1 MLNPQ
6 AQYKRRC
13 AVMMVFA
20 LVVLLSGL
28 RRVGLRVH
36 GAEAESGAA
45 VPAET
50 ASVEASYDW
59 EKYRK
64 EHWSFR
70 PVRKPELPDVR
81 DSAWVNN
88 PIDRFVL
95 ARLEQAGLKPSPPA
109 DRRTLI
115 RRVYLDLIG
124 LPPSPEEVRKFLDD
138 RAPDAFEKVV
148 DSLLNSPRYGER
160 WGRFWLDTAR
170 YSDGLGG
177 FLDNRALPQAWRF
190 RDWVVDAWNRDRPYD
205 EFVQAQIA
213 GDLIDPENDGRATG
227 FFAMGPTYISDGGDP
242 EAKAQAEAET
252 LSDRVDTFARGFLGL
267 TAACARC
274 HDHKFDPIT
283 TADYY
288 AIAGIFKN
296 SEVVDVPLV
305 SGEVVG
311 RYQEAQELIKAQ
323 NEKIQALL
331 KDQAQRLGVRENEVE
346 KQLGD
351 GLRGELDALRQELE
365 RRKTAS
371 PPQFPTAHCLIDS
384 GSEDM
389 HIAIRGDLRKKGE
402 RAPRRFLQILT
413 GEELPLF
420 DQGSGRRQ
428 LAKAVADPGN
438 PLTAR
443 VMVNRIWLQHFGGA
457 LVGSPSNFGVIGE
470 KPSHPELLDWLAAT
484 FVESGWSIKRLH
496 RLILASS
503 TWRMSSGYVA
513 GNMNVDAGNRL
524 LWRMNPRKLDVEAWR
539 DSLLQVTGELETSLG
554 GTPTEHLLGSR
565 RRTLYAKIS
574 RNGDRFESDEFLR
587 LFDFPMPR
595 ATSPKRVQST
605 VPQQYLFMMNSSFMI
620 ERARALIGRLERE
633 RDVDEA
639 RIDRAYELLYGRE
652 PSGQERDLGIAFL
665 SAVVQSEEQPMT
677 PWQQYAQVLLSAHEF
692 MQIQ

>member
-1 MLNPQ
+1 
-6 AQYKRRC
+6 
-13 AVMMVFA
+13 MMVLA
-20 LVVLLSGL
+20 VVVLLGGAGRGGS
-28 RRVGLRVH
+28 RVN
-36 GAEAESGAA
+36 GAGVESGAEVSA
-45 VPAET
+45 EPAP
-50 ASVEASYDW
+50 AEASYDW
-59 EKYRK
+59 EKYRR

-70 PVRKPELPDVR
+70 PVRKPLPPDVR
-81 DSAWVNN
+81 ESAWVSN
-88 PIDRFVL
+88 PIDRFIL
-95 ARLEQAGLKPSPPA
+95 DRLEQAGLKPSPPA
-109 DRRTLI
+109 DRRTLV

-124 LPPSPEEVRKFLDD
+124 LPPSPEEVQEFLDD

-148 DSLLNSPRYGER
+148 ESLLSSPRYGER

-213 GDLIDPENDGRATG
+213 GDLTDPEHDGRATG

-288 AIAGIFKN
+288 AMAGIFRN
-296 SEVVDVPLV
+296 SDVADVPLV
-305 SGEVVG
+305 PGEVVG
-311 RYQEAQELIKAQ
+311 RYKEAQELIRAQ
-323 NEKIQALL
+323 NEKIRAFV
-331 KDQAQRLGVRENEVE
+331 KDQAQRLGVKESEVE
-346 KQLGD
+346 KQPGD
-351 GLRGELDALRQELE
+351 GLQAELDELREELE
-365 RRKTAS
+365 RRKAAS
-371 PPQFPTAHCLIDS
+371 PPQFPTAHCLVDS

-389 HIAIRGDLRKKGE
+389 HIAIRGDLRRKGE
-402 RAPRRFLQILT
+402 RAPRRFLQILA
-413 GEELPLF
+413 GEGAPPF

-428 LAKAVADPGN
+428 LAKAVVDPGN

-457 LVGSPSNFGVIGE
+457 LVESPSNFGVIGE

-496 RLILASS
+496 RIILGSS
-503 TWRMSSGYVA
+503 TWRMSSGAVA
-513 GNMNVDAGNRL
+513 GNMTVDAGNRL
-524 LWRMNPRKLDVEAWR
+524 LWRMNPRKMDVEAWR
-539 DSLLQVTGELETSLG
+539 DSLLQVTGELETGLG
-554 GTPTEHLLGSR
+554 GVPTEHLLESR

-605 VPQQYLFMMNSSFMI
+605 VPQQYLFMMNSPFMI
-620 ERARALIGRLERE
+620 GRAGALVGRLERE
-633 RDVDEA
+633 RDGDAA
-639 RIDRAYELLYGRE
+639 RIDRAYELLYGRV
-652 PSGQERDLGIAFL
+652 PSGRERDLGIAFL
-665 SAVVQSEEQPMT
+665 SAVVQSQDQPMT